1 MVLATT
7 EGAHVSTFILGVR
20 AVAAVAPHVPENA
33 KGMVVGGDKA
43 TAGAFRPCWFSV
55 EEFGRR

>member
-7 EGAHVSTFILGVR
+7 EGAHVSTFVLGVR

-43 TAGAFRPCWFSV
+43 TAGAF
-55 EEFGRR
+55 